1 MLKREVAFGV
11 DSFGKPKVLSDR
23 DSLAQ
28 LIINIL
34 YLRPG
39 QLPSMPMLGID
50 IYNYITPSVGEEGLN
65 NLSTH
70 ITKQCSVLAPYIELT
85 GTYVKLMTYQ
95 GRPILLIIIPIS
107 YEGKTETL
115 LVGARKDTNGRV
127 IFNYEFDDTRI

>member
-1 MLKREVAFGV
+1 MLKHEIAFGV

-23 DSLAQ
+23 DTLAQ

-39 QLPSMPMLGID
+39 QLPSMPMIGID

-65 NLSTH
+65 DLSTH
-70 ITKQCSVLAPYIELT
+70 ITTQCSALAPYIELT
-85 GTYVKLMTYQ
+85 GTFVKLMTYQ

-107 YEGKTETL
+107 YNGTQETL

>member
-1 MLKREVAFGV
+1 MIKHEVAFGV
-11 DSFGKPKVLSDR
+11 DSFGKPKVLSDK
-23 DSLAQ
+23 DTIAQ

-65 NLSTH
+65 DLSAY
-70 ITKQCSVLAPYIELT
+70 ITSQCAALAPYIELT
-85 GTYVKLMTYQ
+85 GTSAKLMTYQ
-95 GRPILLIIIPIS
+95 GKPILLIIIPITINGES
-107 YEGKTETL
+107 ETL